1 MKVQAARPVPIL
13 TYHQIAEAPG
23 KPASYR
29 SLYVAPPDFA
39 RQMAWLKSLGYQG
52 LSMSELMPYLQGE
65 KTGRVVGITFDDG
78 YLNNLTDALPV
89 LQQHGFSATCYF
101 VSRRLGH
108 SNDWD
113 RAIGIKQTRL
123 MGQPQVR
130 EWVAG
135 GQEAGA
141 HTRTHPR
148 LLGLNKTEA
157 QQEIAGS
164 KLELE
169 AVTGKLV
176 QHFCYPF
183 GEFDRQHVQMVQE
196 AGYQTATTTQR
207 GRARRGDAL
216 LQLPRA
222 TVARATNLAGL
233 WFKVATP
240 YEDRG
245 RR

>member
-1 MKVQAARPVPIL
+1 MKAQAKRPVPIL
-13 TYHQIAEAPG
+13 TYHQIAIAPD
-23 KPASYR
+23 KPAPYR
-29 SLYVAPPDFA
+29 SLYVAPRDFA
-39 RQMAWLKSLGYQG
+39 RQMDWLKKLGYQG
-52 LSMSELMPYLQGE
+52 LSLSALMPYLQGE
-65 KTGRVVGITFDDG
+65 KTGKVVGISFDDG

-101 VSRRLGH
+101 VSRRLGY
-108 SNDWD
+108 NNEWD

-141 HTRTHPR
+141 HTRTHAR
-148 LLGLNKTEA
+148 LVGLSKTEA
-157 QQEIAGS
+157 QQEIAGC

-169 AVTGKLV
+169 AVTGKSV

-183 GEFDRQHVQMVQE
+183 GEFDKQHVQMVQE

-207 GRARRGDAL
+207 GRVCKGDSL
-216 LQLPRA
+216 LQLPRV
-222 TVARATNLAGL
+222 TVARSTSRAAL
-233 WFKVATP
+233 WLKVATP

-245 RR
+245 RS

>member
-1 MKVQAARPVPIL
+1 MKVQAARPIPIL
-13 TYHQIAEAPG
+13 TYHQIADAPD
-23 KPASYR
+23 KPAPYR
-29 SLYVAPPDFA
+29 SLYVAPRDFA
-39 RQMAWLKSLGYQG
+39 RQMAWLQRLGYQG
-52 LSMSELMPYLQGE
+52 LSMSALLPYLCGD
-65 KTGRVVGITFDDG
+65 KTGKVVGISFDDG
-78 YLNNLTDALPV
+78 YLNTLTHALPV
-89 LQQHGFSATCYF
+89 LQQYGFSATCYF

-148 LLGLNKTEA
+148 LQGLNTTEA
-157 QQEIAGS
+157 QQEIAGC

-169 AVTGKLV
+169 AVTGKPV

-183 GEFDRQHVQMVQE
+183 GQFDRQHVQMVQE

-207 GRARRGDAL
+207 GRARGGDAL
-216 LQLPRA
+216 LQLPRV
-222 TVARATNLAGL
+222 TVARTTSLAGL
-233 WFKVATP
+233 WLKLATP

>member
-13 TYHQIAEAPG
+13 TYHQIADAPA
-23 KPASYR
+23 KPAPYR
-29 SLYVAPPDFA
+29 SLYVAPRDFA
-39 RQMAWLKSLGYQG
+39 RQMAWLKRLGYQG
-52 LSMSELMPYLQGE
+52 LSLSALMPYLQGE
-65 KTGRVVGITFDDG
+65 KTGKVVGITFDDG
-78 YLNNLTDALPV
+78 YLNNLTHALPV

-123 MGQPQVR
+123 MGQPQLR

-148 LLGLNKTEA
+148 LRGLDTTEA
-157 QQEIAGS
+157 QREIAGS

-169 AVTGKLV
+169 AVTGKPV

-183 GEFDRQHVQMVQE
+183 GEFDPQHVQMVQE

-207 GRARRGDAL
+207 GRARGGDVL
-216 LQLPRA
+216 LQLPRV
-222 TVARATNLAGL
+222 TVARATSLAGL

-240 YEDRG
+240 CEDRG